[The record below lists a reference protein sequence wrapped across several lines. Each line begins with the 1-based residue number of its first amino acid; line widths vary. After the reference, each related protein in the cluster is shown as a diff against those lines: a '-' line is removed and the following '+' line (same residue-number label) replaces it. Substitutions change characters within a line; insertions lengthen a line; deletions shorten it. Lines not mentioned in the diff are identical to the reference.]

1 MNAIGVNI
9 NKEKQ
14 TMENY
19 SLADIKA
26 ALGGEDAGIFGG
38 NGFLWVI
45 LIFLFF
51 LAFSGGFG
59 WDRQEGMTQVERDVL
74 TTSCSTQREVIESKY
89 DTALQMAQLGYQN
102 QLCCCDLKNAI
113 HAEGEQTRALI
124 TENTIQSLRDALQST
139 QAVLNSSAQT
149 QSIVNQLK
157 PFPVPAYITCSPY
170 ATSNACY
177 GGYGCGCGT
186 LA

>member
-1 MNAIGVNI
+1 
-9 NKEKQ
+9 
-14 TMENY
+14 MENY
-19 SLADIKA
+19 SLADIRA
-26 ALGGEDAGIFGG
+26 ALGGEESGIFGG

-51 LAFSGGFG
+51 LAFSGGFD
-59 WDRQEGMTQVERDVL
+59 WNNKRDGMTQVERDVL

-102 QLCCCDLKNAI
+102 QLCCCDLKTAI

-139 QAVLNSSAQT
+139 QSLLNSSAQT
-149 QSIVNQLK
+149 QNIVNQLK
-157 PFPVPAYITCSPY
+157 PFPIPAYITCSPY

>member
-1 MNAIGVNI
+1 
-9 NKEKQ
+9 
-14 TMENY
+14 MENY
-19 SLADIKA
+19 SLADIRA
-26 ALGGEDAGIFGG
+26 ALGGEETGIFGG

-59 WDRQEGMTQVERDVL
+59 WNRRDEGMTQVERDVL

-89 DTALQMAQLGYQN
+89 DTALQLAQLGYQN
-102 QLCCCDLKNAI
+102 QLCCCNLQSAI

-124 TENTIQSLRDALQST
+124 TENTIQNLRDGLSASQAL
-139 QAVLNSSAQT
+139 LNISAQT
-149 QSIVNQLK
+149 QNIVNQLK

-170 ATSNACY
+170 ATNSTY
-177 GGYGCGCGT
+177 YSGYGCGCGT

>member
-1 MNAIGVNI
+1 MD
-9 NKEKQ
+9 
-14 TMENY
+14 NY

-26 ALGGEDAGIFGG
+26 IVDDGDRDGMWGG

-59 WDRQEGMTQVERDVL
+59 FGGNNASGGLSQVERDVL
-74 TTSCSTQREVIESKY
+74 TTSCATQREVVESKY
-89 DTALQMAQLGYQN
+89 DTSLQIAQLGYQQ
-102 QLCCCDLKNAI
+102 QLCCCDLKTAI

-139 QAVLNSSAQT
+139 QSLLNASAQT
-149 QSIVNQLK
+149 QNIVNQLR
-157 PFPVPAYITCSPY
+157 PVPIPAYITCSPY
-170 ATSNACY
+170 ASAYNGY
-177 GGYGCGCGT
+177 GYGYNNCGCGCGCGCN
-186 LA
+186 